1 MKLNSLINKNISII
15 LIILLISLYH
25 FLIHN
30 GLEKIFNETYFKY
43 NDINRPLEICV
54 KNKNGQSTNCIGM
67 PSGHAET
74 ITIIASLLYLYKL
87 IPLWICMLL
96 ILVISYQRVISKFH
110 TIFQITVGIFLGV
123 IYTLI
128 YKSLN
133 LSIFSF
139 IIVFC
144 VGLILALLCV
154 YKLDKQ
160 IYGPIPT
167 WVDIKM
173 IKSIKKKQNIPLY
186 LKVCSIYANSLI
198 QNITFISWRQLEN
211 YLDIIIERIKLS
223 GKKYDA
229 VVGIKTGGAILS
241 DYISLKLEL
250 PNYKVKL
257 SRKEYNC
264 NKTPHNLIN
273 DIFQKKLL
281 NNLGEFTVCEGI
293 DDNLEG
299 KNIILIDELV
309 SSGKTMSET
318 YNYLKNEKQVNE
330 IYVTTIS
337 LCKKTYDD
345 IQFKINYVLP
355 KTVLI
360 WCWGYDN

>member
-1 MKLNSLINKNISII
+1 M
-15 LIILLISLYH
+15 
-25 FLIHN
+25 
-30 GLEKIFNETYFKY
+30 
-43 NDINRPLEICV
+43 
-54 KNKNGQSTNCIGM
+54 
-67 PSGHAET
+67 
-74 ITIIASLLYLYKL
+74 
-87 IPLWICMLL
+87 
-96 ILVISYQRVISKFH
+96 
-110 TIFQITVGIFLGV
+110 
-123 IYTLI
+123 
-128 YKSLN
+128 
-133 LSIFSF
+133 
-139 IIVFC
+139 
-144 VGLILALLCV
+144 
-154 YKLDKQ
+154 
-160 IYGPIPT
+160 
-167 WVDIKM
+167 
-173 IKSIKKKQNIPLY
+173 Y